1 MECCSVLKDTK
12 GKKIV
17 SEKFA
22 VKYGRETVQS
32 LQKLGFEKES
42 KAVSLIDF
50 AKFKTLNLNK
60 LNQVILKTFTD
71 VHSEENSKIRG
82 LKTTKSVQEVARII
96 YLWNVLASN
105 DKRDL
110 DMRSFVTLDPL
121 ENMIA
126 INSLIRGKWAFHCL
140 HTFLV
145 QSPKKIIFPAFD
157 INLESLD
164 PEIVW
169 SFLVHSSQNFPLG
182 TQIHLLQKVG
192 LTKEEI
198 RDYTLNG
205 QANLSNKTLPI
216 SNPNFIPLMK
226 TQLSTLRL
234 QNKSKQIV
242 DLMKDLLK
250 HDFKNSHRK
259 DLVTYSNSRRDKH
272 KRKKS

>member
-1 MECCSVLKDTK
+1 M
-12 GKKIV
+12 
-17 SEKFA
+17 
-22 VKYGRETVQS
+22 
-32 LQKLGFEKES
+32 
-42 KAVSLIDF
+42 
-50 AKFKTLNLNK
+50 
-60 LNQVILKTFTD
+60 
-71 VHSEENSKIRG
+71 
-82 LKTTKSVQEVARII
+82 
-96 YLWNVLASN
+96 
-105 DKRDL
+105 
-110 DMRSFVTLDPL
+110 
-121 ENMIA
+121 
-126 INSLIRGKWAFHCL
+126 
-140 HTFLV
+140 
-145 QSPKKIIFPAFD
+145 
-157 INLESLD
+157 
-164 PEIVW
+164 VW